1 MGPAT
6 ASTQRVRELVEAG
19 MDVAR
24 LNMSHGSYADHE
36 QVYRHVRAASDATGR
51 AIGILAD
58 LQGPKIRLGTF
69 ANGPHELVVGASFTI
84 TTRDVVGDE
93 TCCSTTYAGL
103 PGDVAAGD
111 QVLIDD
117 GRVRLRVIRV
127 DGPDV
132 HTLVEVAGPVSNNK
146 GINLPGV
153 AVSVPAMSEKDI
165 ADLRWA
171 LRIGVDWVALSFVRS
186 GDDVLGVRAVMEEEG
201 IFVPVI
207 AKIEK
212 PQAVEHLD
220 EVIDAFDALM
230 VARGDL
236 GVELPLEEVPLV
248 QKRIVDRARRNAKPV
263 IVATQMLESMI
274 SAPRPT
280 RAEASDVANAVLD
293 GADAVMLSGET
304 SVGQYPIDSVT
315 TMARII
321 GSTEEH
327 GLHQMTAINWQ
338 PRTRGGI
345 VCKAAAEIAEAISAT
360 YLVSFTIS
368 GDSARRM
375 ARYRSPVPVLA
386 FTPMQAVR
394 SQLALSWGVETFLV
408 QSVEHTDEMVM
419 QVDKT
424 LLELGR
430 IPEGDEVVIVAGS
443 PPGIA
448 GSTNALRIHVM
459 GHALHEVAPAY
470 SAERQRSEDT
480 EPALRGG
487 RVNR

>member
-1 MGPAT
+1 
-6 ASTQRVRELVEAG
+6 
-19 MDVAR
+19 
-24 LNMSHGSYADHE
+24 
-36 QVYRHVRAASDATGR
+36 
-51 AIGILAD
+51 
-58 LQGPKIRLGTF
+58 
-69 ANGPHELVVGASFTI
+69 
-84 TTRDVVGDE
+84 
-93 TCCSTTYAGL
+93 
-103 PGDVAAGD
+103 
-111 QVLIDD
+111 
-117 GRVRLRVIRV
+117 
-127 DGPDV
+127 
-132 HTLVEVAGPVSNNK
+132 
-146 GINLPGV
+146 
-153 AVSVPAMSEKDI
+153 
-165 ADLRWA
+165 
-171 LRIGVDWVALSFVRS
+171 
-186 GDDVLGVRAVMEEEG
+186 MEEEG

-304 SVGQYPIDSVT
+304 SVGQYPVDSVT

-375 ARYRSPVPVLA
+375 ARYRSAVPVLA

-424 LLELGR
+424 LLQLGR

-470 SAERQRSEDT
+470 SAARQRPEDT
-480 EPALRGG
+480 DSVLRGE
-487 RVNR
+487 RVKGSQTRVTSG